1 MESVLIAE
9 SFVAG
14 IAATR
19 VNNSNRLFKTRF
31 SKKKLNKMVKMR
43 IQPKKLISLK
53 IKIITSR

>member
-1 MESVLIAE
+1 MEAVLIAE

-31 SKKKLNKMVKMR
+31 SKKKLNKMVNKTMR
-43 IQPKKLISLK
+43 IQPKNLFH
-53 IKIITSR
+53 